1 MLFLRMIKGNLEIW
15 QWTFLLAVLLPMTIK
30 DYRTKKINGYL
41 CIITILAALSIR
53 VYVLEEKNITIL
65 LDMIPG
71 AIMYV
76 CSVIFKGSIGKGD
89 ALVLLFIGSV
99 MGYYQELEA
108 LFISVLLTS
117 LLSLILLIIKK
128 ADRKT
133 EIPFVPFLS
142 IGVIA
147 GGLI

>member
-15 QWTFLLAVLLPMTIK
+15 QWTLLLAVLLPMTIK
-30 DYRTKKINGYL
+30 DYRTKRINVYL

-53 VYVLEEKNITIL
+53 VYVLEEQNITLL
-65 LDMIPG
+65 LDLVPG
-71 AIMYV
+71 TIMYI
-76 CSVIFKGSIGKGD
+76 CSAFFKGSIGKGD
-89 ALVLLFIGSV
+89 ALMLLFIGSV

-108 LFISVLLTS
+108 LFISVILTG
-117 LLSLILLIIKK
+117 LLSLILVIAKK
-128 ADRKT
+128 ANRKT

>member
-99 MGYYQELEA
+99 MGYHQELEA